1 MRIKFLK
8 QWFGSYGIFPAGR
21 ECELAGP
28 MLAACPRDVYEEVK
42 EEPDAKQADTPANK
56 QQVTPKN
63 KQVTNSANKTRKVEK
78 GMETDGKKAK
88 IQHKK

>member
-21 ECELAGP
+21 ECELVGT
-28 MLAACPRDVYEEVK
+28 MLEACPRDVYEEVK

-56 QQVTPKN
+56 QQVISKN
-63 KQVTNSANKTRKVEK
+63 KQARRPKNEGGKNKAKKVEQV
-78 GMETDGKKAK
+78 E
-88 IQHKK
+88 

>member
-28 MLAACPRDVYEEVK
+28 MLAACPRDVYKEVK
-42 EEPDAKQADTPANK
+42 KEPDAKQADTPANK
-56 QQVTPKN
+56 QQVISKN
-63 KQVTNSANKTRKVEK
+63 KQARRPKNEGGKNK
-78 GMETDGKKAK
+78 GKEP
-88 IQHKK
+88 